1 MGASNL
7 RVEIA
12 QRDDQED
19 ASDDVVHS
27 GAGRQASSPVS
38 STAAPMV
45 TDATTVQQ
53 RFPSSKMKVDELFI
67 QWLSLPESQKLVMS
81 LLEDAK
87 AGRPL
92 VGPGGPNSYGGGNMS
107 PLSPSS
113 ASSLF
118 GAGSSTPPLSPRSD
132 KQPMSPK
139 SPLRRQSSGLS
150 HVGSPVKLPG
160 GRGFEIIPQFYFP
173 NGPPATEDV
182 AKQCSNRIQ
191 QIFQTHPHGISQEAF
206 MAVTQEVCDL
216 PSYFN
221 AVLFQK
227 LDPENTGLVTREA
240 FQKFWVGNHLLVADM
255 ATRVFKVLKQP
266 NNNFLVQDDLK
277 PMMRELLIKHPGLE
291 FLHDTPEFQDR
302 YAETVVYRIFYCVN
316 RSGTG
321 RIALRELKRSDLM
334 AALQQVEEEEDI
346 NKVLK
351 YFSYEHFY
359 VIYCK
364 FWELD
369 TDHDFLIDKDDLLRY
384 GNHALTY
391 RIVERIFSQVPRK
404 FSSNVE
410 GKMGYEDFVWF
421 ILSEEDKSSE
431 PSLEYW
437 FRCVDLDGDGRVT
450 ANEMKY
456 FYEEQLHRME
466 CMAQEPV
473 LFEDVVCQM
482 ADMIHPETDGLLTMR
497 DLKRCKLSG
506 NFFNILFNLNKF
518 VAFETRD
525 PFLIRQER
533 EDPTLT
539 EWDRFAR
546 AEYIR
551 LSMED
556 EGEDAS
562 NGSAEVWDESLEA
575 PF

>member
-1 MGASNL
+1 MAGGGL
-7 RVEIA
+7 RVDVSRDEGDEHAEGTA
-12 QRDDQED
+12 QPKARF
-19 ASDDVVHS
+19 S
-27 GAGRQASSPVS
+27 GGSPSGESSL
-38 STAAPMV
+38 
-45 TDATTVQQ
+45 VQQ

-92 VGPGGPNSYGGGNMS
+92 IAPGGPNSHSASGSLS
-107 PLSPSS
+107 PLSPTS

-118 GAGSSTPPLSPRSD
+118 GATPPLSPRSD
-132 KQPMSPK
+132 KPMSPK
-139 SPLRRQSSGLS
+139 SPLRRQASGLS
-150 HVGSPVKLPG
+150 HAGSPVKPHAN
-160 GRGFEIIPQFYFP
+160 RSFEAIPQFYFP

-182 AKQCSNRIQ
+182 AKQCMVKIHQ
-191 QIFQTHPHGISQEAF
+191 FFHEHPEGLNAEAF
-206 MAVTQEVCDL
+206 MAVTQEVCNL

-221 AVLFQK
+221 SVIFQRI
-227 LDPENTGLVTREA
+227 DSESTGLITKDA
-240 FQKFWVGNHLLVADM
+240 FMRFWVDRRLLAADM
-255 ATRVFKVLKQP
+255 ATQIFHVLKQDHQ
-266 NNNFLVQDDLK
+266 NYLVQDDFK
-277 PMMRELLIKHPGLE
+277 PIMRELLNRHPGLE
-291 FLHDTPEFQDR
+291 FLHDTPEFQER
-302 YAETVVYRIFYCVN
+302 YAETVIYRIFYHIS
-316 RSGTG
+316 RSGNG
-321 RIALRELKRSDLM
+321 RISLRELKKSNLM
-334 AALQQVEEEEDI
+334 QALQQVEEEEDI

-359 VIYCK
+359 VVYCK

-369 TDHDFLIDKDDLLRY
+369 SDHDFLIDKDDLLRY

-391 RIVERIFSQVPRK
+391 RIVERIFAQVPRP
-404 FSSNVE
+404 FTSGVE

-437 FRCVDLDGDGRVT
+437 FRCVDLDGDERIT
-450 ANEMKY
+450 APEMQY

-482 ADMIHPETDGLLTMR
+482 ADMIKPAKDGVMTLR
-497 DLKRCKLSG
+497 DLKGCRLSG

-556 EGEDAS
+556 EGDDAS